1 MKKAGA
7 REEDVQSGWR
17 ERRGSQRYE
26 TSADAVVVLL
36 GHGMKVNGWVEDL
49 SQSGCKVE
57 MEVLPAIPAG
67 RRVEIAFQ
75 VNRQGLRLAGLVQ
88 WSDGRRIGV
97 CFDDLS
103 GRRLEDLNEVIA
115 ELAAESARAAAG
127 DKEPGSWSES
137 QKPAAAE
144 EEPEESKDVPP
155 GWERRRS
162 PRQKTALL
170 ASLYEIEK
178 GDKVNG
184 QLMDLS
190 LSGCRIRLEHPFAGE
205 RAMAVEAGFY
215 HLGLPFRVGGQ
226 VRVLHTPTEVG
237 IEFGFLT
244 ARKRELLVG
253 LIAELKDEI

>member
-1 MKKAGA
+1 MKKTGA
-7 REEDVQSGWR
+7 REEDAQAGWR
-17 ERRGSQRYE
+17 ERRAAKRYE
-26 TSADAVVVLL
+26 TGADTVVVVL
-36 GHGMKVNGWVEDL
+36 GHGLEVNGWVEDL
-49 SQSGCKVE
+49 SLSGCKVE
-57 MEVLPAIPAG
+57 IEALPAIPAG

-97 CFDDLS
+97 CFDELG

-115 ELAAESARAAAG
+115 ELAAESARAAAE
-127 DKEPGSWSES
+127 DDEPGSWSES
-137 QKPAAAE
+137 RQPLDAKESAAE
-144 EEPEESKDVPP
+144 STDVPP

-178 GDKVNG
+178 GDKING

-190 LSGCRIRLEHPFAGE
+190 LSGCRIRLEHPFAGA

-237 IEFGFLT
+237 IEFGSLT

-253 LIAELKDEI
+253 LIAELKEEF